1 MRGDLPHATERHFLA
16 KSSRIFTRNDALVNL
31 GIVLSGMLVLL
42 FISPISD
49 LLIGLVVVIIAFRSG
64 QEILEAAHEK

>member
-1 MRGDLPHATERHFLA
+1 MRGELSHATERHFFA

-42 FISPISD
+42 FVSPISD
-49 LLIGLVVVIIAFRSG
+49 LLIGLAVVFIAFRSG
-64 QEILEAAHEK
+64 QEILEATHEK